1 MTSAPPPEPTAL
13 PPEAASDA
21 TAEKPRAGI
30 IKNSIIFSGLTLVSR
45 FMGLARDVVIN
56 AQLGASA
63 GPWADAYNT
72 ALSFPNLFRRIF
84 AEGAFSS
91 AFVPAYSRTLTAEGG
106 ERADDMASDALATLA
121 AMTLAL
127 VILAQLAMPWL
138 MYLINYGYRDEPL
151 KFKLAVTLT
160 QITMPYLSCMA
171 ITALFSGA
179 LNARNR
185 FILSGA
191 APIVLNAVM
200 LIAVLPQKNS
210 GDAAYAASIAVVIA
224 GVLQA
229 GLLWWGAW
237 HSGARIRPRLPR
249 LTPEIKRLIKVA
261 IPAAIAASVTQIN
274 IFVSGSLVSMAPGDG
289 PRTWLANADRLYQLP
304 LGMVGVAIGIALLPR
319 LSQALQAGDHK
330 DAQDTTDQAVV
341 FALAMTLPAAAA
353 LMAIPFFLVDA
364 LFTRGAF
371 TSFDAQQTASALFH
385 YGWGVPAFVLARV
398 MNPIFFAR
406 EDTKS
411 PMRFALISVAVN
423 IVLGASLFFIV
434 GFPGIAIATSAASW
448 INVAQMYWALRRRG
462 DWTPTPSAWS
472 RIARVVAASAIL
484 TALLAIAGHFRP
496 AIQGLF
502 EHISLVRIGAKEIA
516 VLAVCFAV
524 LPVYPVL
531 VVLTGGMTVAEIKG
545 LLRRRR
551 PA

>member
-1 MTSAPPPEPTAL
+1 VTDAPPPEPTASSSN
-13 PPEAASDA
+13 AAA
-21 TAEKPRAGI
+21 AKPRAGI
-30 IKNSIIFSGLTLVSR
+30 IKNSIIFSGLTLISR

-121 AMTLAL
+121 AMTLVL
-127 VILAQLAMPWL
+127 VLLAQLAMPWL
-138 MYLINYGYRDEPL
+138 MYLINFGYRDDPV

-171 ITALFSGA
+171 IAALFSGA

-200 LIAVLPQKNS
+200 LIAVLPQKTS
-210 GDAAYAASIAVVIA
+210 GDAAYAASFGVVVA

-237 HSGARIRPRLPR
+237 RSGARIRPRLPR
-249 LTPEIKRLIKVA
+249 LTPEIKKLIKVA

-319 LSQALQAGDHK
+319 LSQALQAGDGK
-330 DAQDTTDQAVV
+330 DAQETTDQAVV

-353 LMAIPFFLVDA
+353 LLAIPFFLVDA

-411 PMRFALISVAVN
+411 PMRFALISVGVN
-423 IVLGASLFFIV
+423 VVLGVILFFAV
-434 GFPGIAIATSAASW
+434 GFPGIAIATSVASW
-448 INVAQMYWALRRRG
+448 INVGQMYWALRQRG
-462 DWTPTPSAWS
+462 DWTPSPQAWG
-472 RIARVVAASAIL
+472 RIVRVLIASIIL
-484 TALLAIAGHFRP
+484 TGLLFVAGLFRDQ
-496 AIQGLF
+496 IQGLF
-502 EHISLVRIGAKEIA
+502 EGMSLIRVGAKEIA
-516 VLAVCFAV
+516 VVAVCIAV
-524 LPVYPVL
+524 LPIYPVL

-545 LLRRRR
+545 LVRRRR
-551 PA
+551 

>member
-1 MTSAPPPEPTAL
+1 M
-13 PPEAASDA
+13 
-21 TAEKPRAGI
+21 
-30 IKNSIIFSGLTLVSR
+30 IFSGLTLISR

-56 AQLGASA
+56 AQLGAST

-91 AFVPAYSRTLTAEGG
+91 AFVPAYSRTLAGEGP

-121 AMTLAL
+121 AMTLLL

-138 MYLINYGYRDEPL
+138 MYLINFGYRDDPL
-151 KFKLAVTLT
+151 KWKITIILT

-171 ITALFSGA
+171 IAALFSGA

-200 LIAVLPQKNS
+200 LIAVLPAKSSEQ
-210 GDAAYAASIAVVIA
+210 AAYAASIGVVIA

-229 GLLWWGAW
+229 ALLWWGCW
-237 HSGARIRPRLPR
+237 NSGGRIRPRLPR
-249 LTPEIKRLIKVA
+249 LTPEIKRLIKQA

-274 IFVSGSLVSMAPGDG
+274 IFVSGSLVSLAPGDG

-319 LSQALQAGDHK
+319 LSQALQAGDRQ

-353 LMAIPFFLVDA
+353 LLAMPYFMIDA

-371 TSFDAQQTASALFH
+371 TTFDARMTAQALFH

-406 EDTKS
+406 EDTRS
-411 PMRFALISVAVN
+411 PMRFALISVGVN
-423 IVLGASLFFIV
+423 IVLGAILFFTI
-434 GFPGIAIATSAASW
+434 GFAGIAIATSAASW
-448 INVAQMYWALRRRG
+448 INVGQMYWALKSRG
-462 DWTPTPSAWS
+462 EWELAPASVS
-472 RIARVVAASAIL
+472 RLLRVLAAAAVL
-484 TALLAIAGHFRP
+484 TALLGVAAFFRP
-496 AIQGLF
+496 QIQGVF
-502 EHISLVRIGAKEIA
+502 ESIALIRLGAKELA
-516 VLAVCFAV
+516 VLAVCIAII
-524 LPVYPVL
+524 PIYPVL

-551 PA
+551 AA

>member
-1 MTSAPPPEPTAL
+1 VTDAPTEPTSPA
-13 PPEAASDA
+13 PESPAA
-21 TAEKPRAGI
+21 KPRAGI
-30 IKNSIIFSGLTLVSR
+30 IKNSIIFSGLTLISR

-121 AMTLAL
+121 AMTLVL
-127 VILAQLAMPWL
+127 VLLAQLAMPWL
-138 MYLINYGYRDEPL
+138 MYLINFGYRNDPV

-171 ITALFSGA
+171 IAALFSGA

-200 LIAVLPQKNS
+200 LIAVLPQKTS
-210 GDAAYAASIAVVIA
+210 GDAAYAASFGVVVA

-237 HSGARIRPRLPR
+237 RSGARIRPRLPR
-249 LTPEIKRLIKVA
+249 LTPEIKKLIKVA

-274 IFVSGSLVSMAPGDG
+274 IFVSGSLVSLAPGDG

-319 LSQALQAGDHK
+319 LSQALQAGDGK
-330 DAQDTTDQAVV
+330 DAQETTDQAVV

-353 LMAIPFFLVDA
+353 LLAIPYFLVDA

-411 PMRFALISVAVN
+411 PMRFALISVGVN
-423 IVLGASLFFIV
+423 VVLGVILFFVV
-434 GFPGIAIATSAASW
+434 GFPGIAIATSVASW
-448 INVAQMYWALRRRG
+448 INVGQMYWALRQRG
-462 DWTPTPSAWS
+462 DWTPSPQAWG
-472 RIARVVAASAIL
+472 RIVRVLIASIIL
-484 TALLAIAGHFRP
+484 TGLLFVAGMFRDQ
-496 AIQGLF
+496 IQGLF
-502 EHISLVRIGAKEIA
+502 EGMSLIRVGAKEIA
-516 VLAVCFAV
+516 VVAVCMAV
-524 LPVYPVL
+524 LPIYPVL

-545 LLRRRR
+545 LVRRRR
-551 PA
+551 QG

>member
-1 MTSAPPPEPTAL
+1 MTDENQHSPAPDEQTTPVVPPAK
-13 PPEAASDA
+13 
-21 TAEKPRAGI
+21 KPGI
-30 IKNSIIFSGLTLVSR
+30 IKNSIIFSGLTLISR

-56 AQLGASA
+56 AQLGAST

-91 AFVPAYSRTLTAEGG
+91 AFVPAYSRTLAGEGP

-121 AMTLAL
+121 AMTLLL

-138 MYLINYGYRDEPL
+138 MYLINFGYRDDPL
-151 KFKLAVTLT
+151 KWKITIILT

-171 ITALFSGA
+171 IAALFSGA

-200 LIAVLPQKNS
+200 LIAVLPAKSSEQ
-210 GDAAYAASIAVVIA
+210 AAYAASIGVVIA

-229 GLLWWGAW
+229 ALLWWGCW
-237 HSGARIRPRLPR
+237 NSGGRIRPRLPR
-249 LTPEIKRLIKVA
+249 LTPEIKRLIKQA

-274 IFVSGSLVSMAPGDG
+274 IFVSGSLVSLAPGDG

-319 LSQALQAGDHK
+319 LSQALQAGDRQ

-353 LMAIPFFLVDA
+353 LLAMPYFMIDA

-371 TSFDAQQTASALFH
+371 TTFDARMTAQALFH

-406 EDTKS
+406 EDTRS
-411 PMRFALISVAVN
+411 PMRFALISVGVN
-423 IVLGASLFFIV
+423 IVLGAILFFTI
-434 GFPGIAIATSAASW
+434 GFAGIAIATSAASW
-448 INVAQMYWALRRRG
+448 INVGQMYWALKSRG
-462 DWTPTPSAWS
+462 EWELAPASVS
-472 RIARVVAASAIL
+472 RLLRVLAAAAVL
-484 TALLAIAGHFRP
+484 TALLGVAAFFRP
-496 AIQGLF
+496 QIQGVF
-502 EHISLVRIGAKEIA
+502 ESIALIRLGAKELA
-516 VLAVCFAV
+516 VLAVCIAII
-524 LPVYPVL
+524 PIYPVL

-551 PA
+551 AA